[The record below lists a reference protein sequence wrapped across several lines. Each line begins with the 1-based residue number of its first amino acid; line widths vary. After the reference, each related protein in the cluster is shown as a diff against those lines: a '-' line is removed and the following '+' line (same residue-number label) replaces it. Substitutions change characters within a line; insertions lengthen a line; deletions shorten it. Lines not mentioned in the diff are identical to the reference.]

1 MARTATDT
9 VPSETVVVPPA
20 QAVVPPAQG
29 VTDNTEVVETAFAV
43 GTEESISARTFT
55 EEDVEKIRQQEKD
68 KLYKRLEDSDGRV
81 KSLEDQLT
89 TLNSESEVTKAEAA
103 RLAKAESDALRKR
116 EEEELS
122 AKELITKRETE
133 FDEKLKVVETEWEG
147 RLAKIEEERAA
158 QDAMLEKERRFRELE
173 VFQQRRMTENEEYII
188 PELRDL
194 VAGATEEEIENSI
207 TILRDRSSAILD
219 SIQQSAP
226 SGLRGTSVT
235 APPVGPMEAQTEQ
248 QTLTAEDI
256 RDMPMEQYMQ
266 MRDRL
271 LKARPSQGRF

>member
-1 MARTATDT
+1 MADNDSGGKTPD
-9 VPSETVVVPPA
+9 
-20 QAVVPPAQG
+20 AVVLPPTAESTSTKTD
-29 VTDNTEVVETAFAV
+29 VTEEAFNI
-43 GTEESISARTFT
+43 GTEESSTRSFT
-55 EEDVEKIRQQEKD
+55 EDDVERIRTQEKD
-68 KLYKRLEDSDGRV
+68 KMYKRLEDSDLRV
-81 KSLEDQLT
+81 KALEEQLT
-89 TLNSESEVTKAEAA
+89 TLSTESDSAKTEAA
-103 RLAKAESDALRKR
+103 RLAKAESDAIRKR

-147 RLAKIEEERAA
+147 RLAKIEEERAI
-158 QDAMLEKERRFRELE
+158 QDEMLEKERRFRELE
-173 VFQQRRMTENEEYII
+173 VYYQRRMTEESEYII

-194 VAGATEEEIENSI
+194 ISGTTEEEIENSI
-207 TILRDRSSAILD
+207 AVLKERSSAILE
-219 SIQQSAP
+219 SIQQSTQP
-226 SGLRGTSVT
+226 SGLRGSPVT
-235 APPVGPMEAQTEQ
+235 APPVGPMETQMDQQ

>member
-1 MARTATDT
+1 MAETPADT
-9 VPSETVVVPPA
+9 TTPELVVLPPSQHPA
-20 QAVVPPAQG
+20 
-29 VTDNTEVVETAFAV
+29 DNTEVAETAFAV
-43 GTEESISARTFT
+43 GTEESASARTFT
-55 EEDVEKIRQQEKD
+55 EEDVERIRTQEKD

-81 KSLEDQLT
+81 KTLEDQLT
-89 TLNSESEVTKAEAA
+89 VLSHESDENRSEAA

-147 RLAKIEEERAA
+147 RLAKIEEERAS
-158 QDAMLEKERRFRELE
+158 QDAMLEKERRYRELE
-173 VFQQRRMTENEEYII
+173 VYQQRRMTEEEEYII

-194 VAGATEEEIENSI
+194 VAGTTEDEIENSI
-207 TILRDRSSAILD
+207 SVLRDRSSAILE
-219 SIQQSAP
+219 SIQQTAQP
-226 SGLRGTSVT
+226 SSLRGSPIT
-235 APPVGPMEAQTEQ
+235 APPVGPMETQTEQ
-248 QTLTAEDI
+248 QTLSAEDI

>member
-1 MARTATDT
+1 MADSNSGGKTPDAVVLPPTAERAPEKTDVTDT
-9 VPSETVVVPPA
+9 
-20 QAVVPPAQG
+20 
-29 VTDNTEVVETAFAV
+29 AFDI
-43 GTEESISARTFT
+43 GSEESAPSRTFS
-55 EEDVEKIRQQEKD
+55 EEDVERIRTQEKD
-68 KLYKRLEDSDGRV
+68 KMYKRLEDSDLRV
-81 KSLEDQLT
+81 KALEEQLT
-89 TLNSESEVTKAEAA
+89 TLSTESDSAKTEAA

-147 RLAKIEEERAA
+147 RLAKIEEERAT

-173 VFQQRRMTENEEYII
+173 VYYQRRMTEESEYII

-194 VAGATEEEIENSI
+194 ISGTTEEEIETSI
-207 TILRDRSSAILD
+207 AVLKERSSAILE
-219 SIQQSAP
+219 SIQQSTQP
-226 SGLRGTSVT
+226 SGLRGSPVT
-235 APPVGPMEAQTEQ
+235 APPVGPMETQMDQQ

>member
-1 MARTATDT
+1 MADNT
-9 VPSETVVVPPA
+9 ETVVVPPA
-20 QAVVPPAQG
+20 QAVVPPAQKA
-29 VTDNTEVVETAFAV
+29 TDKSEVVETAFAV
-43 GTEESISARTFT
+43 GTEESTEARTFT
-55 EEDVEKIRQQEKD
+55 EDDVEKIRQQEKD

-89 TLNSESEVTKAEAA
+89 TLSTESEETRTEAA

-147 RLAKIEEERAA
+147 RLAKIEEERSA
-158 QDAMLEKERRFRELE
+158 QEAMLEKERRYRELE
-173 VFQQRRMTENEEYII
+173 TYLGRRMVEEEEYII

-194 VAGATEEEIENSI
+194 VSGTTEEEIDNSI
-207 TILRDRSSAILD
+207 AILKDRSSAILE
-219 SIQQSAP
+219 SIQQSAQP
-226 SGLRGTSVT
+226 SGLRGSPVT
-235 APPVGPMEAQTEQ
+235 APPVGPMETQTEH
-248 QTLTAEDI
+248 QTLSAEDI
-256 RDMPMEQYMQ
+256 RNMPMEQYMQ

-271 LKARPSQGRF
+271 LKARPSQSRF

>member
-1 MARTATDT
+1 MADSNSGGKTPD
-9 VPSETVVVPPA
+9 
-20 QAVVPPAQG
+20 AVVLPPTVEKASDK
-29 VTDNTEVVETAFAV
+29 TDMTEAAFNI
-43 GTEESISARTFT
+43 GSDDSSPSRTFS
-55 EEDVEKIRQQEKD
+55 EDDVERIRTQEKD
-68 KLYKRLEDSDGRV
+68 KMYKRLEDSDGRV
-81 KSLEDQLT
+81 KALEEQLS
-89 TLNSESEVTKAEAA
+89 TLSTESEETKTEAA
-103 RLAKAESDALRKR
+103 RLAKAESDAIRKR
-116 EEEELS
+116 EDEELS

-147 RLAKIEEERAA
+147 RLAKIEEERAT

-173 VFQQRRMTENEEYII
+173 VYLQRRMTEEGEYII

-194 VAGATEEEIENSI
+194 ISGTTEEEIENSI
-207 TILRDRSSAILD
+207 AVLKERSSAILE
-219 SIQQSAP
+219 SIQQSTHT
-226 SGLRGTSVT
+226 SGLRGSPVT
-235 APPVGPMEAQTEQ
+235 APPVGPMETQMDQ